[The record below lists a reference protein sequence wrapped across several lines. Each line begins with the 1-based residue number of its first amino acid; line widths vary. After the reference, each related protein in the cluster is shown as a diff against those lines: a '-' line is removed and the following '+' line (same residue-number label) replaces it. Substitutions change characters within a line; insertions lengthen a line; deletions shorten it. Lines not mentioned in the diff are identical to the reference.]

1 MAKKLKITYTVCGMD
16 FKAETSNISEAYEFI
31 KAIVKKE
38 HINFPD
44 QEGTLSEYMN
54 NLVRMQNG
62 DLLKHETHIFA
73 LETVQEETQNE

>member
-1 MAKKLKITYTVCGMD
+1 MAKKIKITYTVCGMD

-38 HINFPD
+38 HINYPD

-62 DLLKHETHIFA
+62 ELLKHETHIFA
-73 LETVQEETQNE
+73 LEAVQEETQNE

>member
-1 MAKKLKITYTVCGMD
+1 MAKKIKITYTVCGMD
-16 FKAETSNISEAYEFI
+16 FKAKTSTISEAYEFL

-38 HINFPD
+38 HINYPD

-54 NLVRMQNG
+54 SLVKMQNG
-62 DLLKHETHIFA
+62 DLLNIFA

>member
-1 MAKKLKITYTVCGMD
+1 MDKKIKITYTVCGMD
-16 FKAETSNISEAYEFI
+16 FTAETSNISEAYEYL

-38 HINFPD
+38 NINFPD

-62 DLLKHETHIFA
+62 KLFKHENHIFA
-73 LETVQEETQNE
+73 LETVQEETQNG